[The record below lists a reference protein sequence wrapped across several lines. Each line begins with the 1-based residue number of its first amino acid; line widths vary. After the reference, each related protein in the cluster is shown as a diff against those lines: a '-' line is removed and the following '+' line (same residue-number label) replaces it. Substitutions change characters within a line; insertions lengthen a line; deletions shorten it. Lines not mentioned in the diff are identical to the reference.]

1 MIGSKFPCTTPVR
14 HEFTRSPPSP
24 SCTGQEIG
32 SGHADLWY
40 RHGSSRPATSAIP
53 PRVEVDDWL
62 LVQLVG
68 ADVKLTQ
75 TADFRC
81 ATLLV
86 GRPAQRNDCGF
97 FGLGQSKLAPWVK
110 RWSAYCR
117 RHVSD
122 QKRQKSVITPRS

>member
-1 MIGSKFPCTTPVR
+1 VIGSKFPCTTPVR

-75 TADFRC
+75 RGVKLESAT
-81 ATLLV
+81 TLL
-86 GRPAQRNDCGF
+86 D
-97 FGLGQSKLAPWVK
+97 GLNGVIWHRYGCQIQQVL
-110 RWSAYCR
+110 R
-117 RHVSD
+117 RDRVTRTAKIPVNID
-122 QKRQKSVITPRS
+122 DGDVPF